1 MSGQRVRLGDLSVG
15 FVHSLVSALQ
25 ARQLDPQPLLD
36 AFGLDHARLSEPGAR
51 LSIPRYMRLG
61 HAAIQLAGDPALGL
75 EMGQLRKAGHLGL
88 VGVTCAQAPTVREA
102 ARALIRFEP
111 LYASNY
117 RGASGF
123 HEDSTGAWLRF
134 YSISPYNAFNRFVVD
149 TVLASWLTQLGAIA
163 GQPLVPVTVQIEF
176 ERPAYADRHD
186 AFFSRSVEFAAV
198 HNQLR
203 LDQATLASR
212 NPEHCPGTWR
222 ELLELCEAEL
232 ERRTRTRSL
241 RERVTQLLGPLL
253 KGQEPDLQQLANRL
267 QLPPWTLRRK
277 LEEEG
282 TSYRTIINE
291 TRRDLAMAYI
301 RDTESAFGEIAWL
314 LGFSSAEAFQR
325 AFKRWSG
332 QTPGEYRRAQRR
344 AVEVQSSKASSAGS
358 GPSCSDACRSSSSS

>member
-1 MSGQRVRLGDLSVG
+1 MSPSRVRLGDLSVG
-15 FVHSLVSALQ
+15 FVHSLASALLEKQ
-25 ARQLDPQPLLD
+25 INPQPLLD
-36 AFGLDHARLSEPGAR
+36 AYGLDHARLSEPHAR

-61 HAAIQLAGDPALGL
+61 HAAMQLTGDPSLGL
-75 EMGQLRKAGHLGL
+75 EMGRLRKAGHLGL
-88 VGVTCAQAPTVREA
+88 VGVTSAQAPTVREA

-111 LYASNY
+111 LYTSNY

-123 HEDSTGAWLRF
+123 HEDASGAWLRF
-134 YSISPYNAFNRFVVD
+134 YSISPYNSYNRFVVD
-149 TVLASWLTQLGAIA
+149 TVLVSWLVQLGAVA
-163 GQPLVPVTVQIEF
+163 GRPLDAAAVHIEF
-176 ERPAYADRHD
+176 ERPDYAARYET
-186 AFFSRSVEFAAV
+186 FFAKPVEFGAQ

-203 LDQATLASR
+203 LDQAMLALR

-222 ELLELCEAEL
+222 QLLALCEAEL
-232 ERRTRTRSL
+232 NARTRTRSV
-241 RERVTQLLGPLL
+241 RERVTQLLGPML
-253 KGQEPDLQQLANRL
+253 KGQEPDLTQIAGRL

-282 TSYRTIINE
+282 TSYRAILND

-301 RDTESAFGEIAWL
+301 RDTGSAFGEIAWL

-344 AVEVQSSKASSAGS
+344 AE
-358 GPSCSDACRSSSSS
+358 

>member
-1 MSGQRVRLGDLSVG
+1 MNRQRVRLGDLSVG
-15 FVHSLVSALQ
+15 FVHSLSSALQ
-25 ARQLDPQPLLD
+25 EKQIDPKPLLE
-36 AFGLDHARLSEPGAR
+36 AYGLDLARLSEPHAR

-61 HAAIQLAGDPALGL
+61 HSAIQMTGDPGLGL
-75 EMGQLRKAGHLGL
+75 EMGRLRKAGHLGL
-88 VGVTCAQAPTVREA
+88 VGVTSTQAPTVREA
-102 ARALIRFEP
+102 ARTLIRYEP

-123 HEDSTGAWLRF
+123 HEDAEGAWLRF
-134 YSISPYNAFNRFVVD
+134 YSISPYNGYNRFVVD
-149 TVLASWLTQLGAIA
+149 TVLASWITQLRAIA
-163 GQPLVPVTVQIEF
+163 ACPLSPAAVQIEF
-176 ERPAYADRHD
+176 DRPDYVACYE
-186 AFFSRSVEFAAV
+186 AFFAKPVMFGAE

-203 LDQATLASR
+203 LDKATLALR

-222 ELLELCEAEL
+222 QLLELCEAEL
-232 ERRTRTRSL
+232 EQRTRTRSL
-241 RERVTQLLGPLL
+241 HERVTQLLGPML
-253 KGQEPDLQQLANRL
+253 KGQEPDLQQIANRL

-282 TSYRTIINE
+282 TSYRAILND

-332 QTPGEYRRAQRR
+332 QTPGEYRRAQRH
-344 AVEVQSSKASSAGS
+344 AG
-358 GPSCSDACRSSSSS
+358 